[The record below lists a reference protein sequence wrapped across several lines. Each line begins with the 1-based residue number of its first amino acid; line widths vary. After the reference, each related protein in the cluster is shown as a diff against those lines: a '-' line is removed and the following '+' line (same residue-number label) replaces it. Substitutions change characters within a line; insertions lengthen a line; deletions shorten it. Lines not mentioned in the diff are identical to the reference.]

1 MSAQVE
7 GQGAGAMAQF
17 SQSGTT
23 ANSSKSGHGSEPL
36 SDALELAAAEVEK
49 GTTKRPGQRVKVPAG
64 AGHFLTDVHRSLC
77 VALARSKSVQEPAEG
92 PILIKAPPG
101 IKPSIGYQYQV
112 LQPVAEE
119 ASKIP
124 GQLGKSMGSAE
135 NVGGSWDINSP
146 QVSSTVGM
154 AAIKGRKQSAT
165 SEVPGALERVHNP
178 MHLAST
184 VDFSPTHFLE
194 PRSDGLL
201 DAWQGHSQGGPSQRP
216 LDLEEAIPDRALVPT
231 SPTPIDRNTPPSS
244 SPISHDPLLQR
255 SSAINVHIPS
265 PARKRSD
272 TFYTWDA
279 DKAWLAA
286 ESLVPLADNFCAPGF
301 VSAQVV
307 GGITYKVHSPE
318 SRHIGMT
325 KLSAGRRL
333 FNEHLSAVRE
343 PPGPFPYAPQHGLHS
358 PPNSPFEQHH
368 PPLINALFRTQAG
381 PQMVTQAHA
390 QTHLVHIAFDSIFTA
405 LDMHIVRIAKPAC

>member
-1 MSAQVE
+1 MSAWVE

-17 SQSGTT
+17 SQSGMT
-23 ANSSKSGHGSEPL
+23 ANSSESGYGSEPL
-36 SDALELAAAEVEK
+36 SDALKLAAAEVEK
-49 GTTKRPGQRVKVPAG
+49 GTTKRPGWRVKIPAG
-64 AGHFLTDVHRSLC
+64 AGHFLTDVRRSLR
-77 VALARSKSVQEPAEG
+77 VTLARSKSVQEPAEV

-124 GQLGKSMGSAE
+124 GQLGKLTGSAE
-135 NVGGSWDINSP
+135 NVGGSQDINSP
-146 QVSSTVGM
+146 RASSMVGT
-154 AAIKGRKQSAT
+154 AAIKGCKRSAT
-165 SEVPGALERVHNP
+165 SEAPGALEWVHNP

-184 VDFSPTHFLE
+184 ADFSPTHFVE

-216 LDLEEAIPDRALVPT
+216 LDLEEAIPDGALC
-231 SPTPIDRNTPPSS
+231 
-244 SPISHDPLLQR
+244 

-265 PARKRSD
+265 PARKHSD

-286 ESLVPLADNFCAPGF
+286 EGLVLLADNFCAPGF

-307 GGITYKVHSPE
+307 GGITYKVHLPE
-318 SRHIGMT
+318 SQHIGMM

-333 FNEHLSAVRE
+333 FNEHLSAARE
-343 PPGPFPYAPQHGLHS
+343 PPGPFPYTLQHGPHS

-368 PPLINALFRTQAG
+368 PPLINASFRTQAG
-381 PQMVTQAHA
+381 PQMVMQAHA
-390 QTHLVHIAFDSIFTA
+390 QTHLVRIAFDSIFTP
-405 LDMHIVRIAKPAC
+405 LDTHIVRIAKPAR

>member
-7 GQGAGAMAQF
+7 GQGVGAMAQF
-17 SQSGTT
+17 SQSGTM
-23 ANSSKSGHGSEPL
+23 ANSSESGHGSEPL

-49 GTTKRPGQRVKVPAG
+49 DTMKRPGRRVKVPAG
-64 AGHFLTDVHRSLC
+64 AGHFSMDVCQSSH
-77 VALARSKSVQEPAEG
+77 VALARSKSVQEPVEV

-146 QVSSTVGM
+146 QASSMVGK
-154 AAIKGRKQSAT
+154 AAIKGCKRSAT
-165 SEVPGALERVHNP
+165 SKVPGTLERVHNP
-178 MHLAST
+178 MHLASAA
-184 VDFSPTHFLE
+184 DFSPTHFVE

-201 DAWQGHSQGGPSQRP
+201 DAWQGHLQGGPSQRP
-216 LDLEEAIPDRALVPT
+216 LDLKEAILDGALVPT
-231 SPTPIDRNTPPSS
+231 SPMPIDRNTPPSS
-244 SPISHDPLLQR
+244 SLISHNPLLQC
-255 SSAINVHIPS
+255 SSASI
-265 PARKRSD
+265 KCSD

-279 DKAWLAA
+279 DKAWLVA
-286 ESLVPLADNFCAPGF
+286 EGLVPLADNFRAPGF

-307 GGITYKVHSPE
+307 GRIMYKVHSPE
-318 SRHIGMT
+318 SWHIGMT

-333 FNEHLSAVRE
+333 FNEHLSAARE
-343 PPGPFPYAPQHGLHS
+343 PPGPFPYALQHGLHS

-390 QTHLVHIAFDSIFTA
+390 QMHLVHIAFDSIFTA
-405 LDMHIVRIAKPAC
+405 LDMHIVRIAKPAH